1 MNKKTPIQELQEK
14 IDLLI
19 EMEITNAM
27 KNKVYE
33 KIKISDLPQIQAY
46 SYIISLIEQMNLYK
60 LEKKNIIDAWD
71 DMSKVKNGEEYFDIN
86 FK

>member
-1 MNKKTPIQELQEK
+1 MIKNTPIRELHDK

-19 EMEITNAM
+19 EMEIVNAM

-33 KIKISDLPQIQAY
+33 KIKISDLSQIQAY
-46 SYIISLIEQMNLYK
+46 SYIISLIEQMELYK
-60 LEKKNIIDAWD
+60 LEKKNIIDACD
-71 DMSKVKNGEEYFDIN
+71 NMSEFKNGNEYYDTN

>member
-1 MNKKTPIQELQEK
+1 MKKNTPIQELQEK

-46 SYIISLIEQMNLYK
+46 SYVIHLIETMDLLK
-60 LEKKNIIDAWD
+60 LEKQNIIDAWE
-71 DMSKVKNGEEYFDIN
+71 DMSEAKNGGEYYDIN

>member
-1 MNKKTPIQELQEK
+1 MIKNTPLRELHDK

-46 SYIISLIEQMNLYK
+46 SYIISLIELMDLYK
-60 LEKKNIIDAWD
+60 LEKKNIVDAWE
-71 DMSKVKNGEEYFDIN
+71 DMSEAKNGEEYYDIN